1 MNTHHPSSSVPLVDN
16 QQAAQ
21 ERLETPEGRREF
33 WRATFSCWLGTTM
46 EYEPPRVSWRVFYL

>member
-33 WRATFSCWLGTTM
+33 WRATFSITRAIPIFLQN
-46 EYEPPRVSWRVFYL
+46 

>member
-21 ERLETPEGRREF
+21 ERLETPRDVASFGELPFPAG
-33 WRATFSCWLGTTM
+33 
-46 EYEPPRVSWRVFYL
+46 